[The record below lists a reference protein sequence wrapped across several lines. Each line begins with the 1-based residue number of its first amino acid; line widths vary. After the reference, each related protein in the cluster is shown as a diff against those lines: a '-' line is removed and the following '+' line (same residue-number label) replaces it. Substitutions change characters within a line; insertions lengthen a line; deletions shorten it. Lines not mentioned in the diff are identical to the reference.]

1 MHAHGAIT
9 TVGQTVVVL
18 LVLSA
23 GAFGQEPPARDRDVT
38 ITITSPNGG
47 EVWTAGT
54 YQTITWTPTGGWPFS
69 AEISLWKSG
78 AFYTY
83 IGTTSSS
90 YGSYD
95 WLVCP
100 LVGDGADYTVH
111 IAITDSPT
119 PAEDDSDAPFEI
131 TGSAPVPTLAVTSP
145 NGGESWVAG
154 KTQTITWSSTDP
166 SGYVAAWLYQG
177 GERDLFV
184 GHVPMS
190 AGELTW
196 DVPPY
201 LGDASDYTVRLTWV
215 DECGPAREDFS
226 DGPFAVT
233 DSRPLPTITVT
244 APNGGEVWTA
254 DTVQTI
260 TWDSTSPA
268 GDIEIWLNHDESGY
282 EYIGS
287 APMADGQFVWSL
299 LPCVPV
305 TTDCRIEVRWS
316 DGGRSVADA
325 SDAAFEL
332 TGATEPVLVV
342 TNPSAG
348 TEWTAGT
355 TQTVTWIS
363 SVAHGDVVVELY
375 KGSAFYAVLG
385 RAPAAAGSLTWDI
398 CPDIGDGSYTI
409 QLALESCGTY
419 VTGGTFDIVGSVT
432 PTLTLI
438 SPTGGETWIAGQSYT
453 IQWTSANLAGYLD
466 IYLPD
471 NTLVQSGHAVVPIS
485 AGSFTWAI
493 PPSLTWPPPA
503 PVTQAGGVKIRSYEC
518 GPAVSAAGGEF
529 TIVLGTALPG
539 DLDGD
544 NDIDLRDLAGFQAY
558 FTGRGPMFLDPGYDF
573 FDVEPDGDVD
583 MDDWAVI
590 RAGFDG
596 PQAFPRQ
603 TRGR

>member
-38 ITITSPNGG
+38 ITITAPNGG

-54 YQTITWTPTGGWPFS
+54 YQTITWVPTGGWPYS

-201 LGDASDYTVRLTWV
+201 LGDASDYTIRLTWV

-355 TQTVTWIS
+355 TQTVTWTS

-398 CPDIGDGSYTI
+398 CPGIGDGSYTI

-419 VTGGTFDIVGSVT
+419 VTGGTFDIAGSVT

-438 SPTGGETWIAGQSYT
+438 SPRWRRDVDRRAAVHDPVDELEPGGLSRYLPAGQHAGAVRTRGGADFGRELHVGDSAEPDLAAAGAGDAGGRCEDPVVRVRAGGERGGRRVHDRAG
-453 IQWTSANLAGYLD
+453 D
-466 IYLPD
+466 
-471 NTLVQSGHAVVPIS
+471 
-485 AGSFTWAI
+485 
-493 PPSLTWPPPA
+493 
-503 PVTQAGGVKIRSYEC
+503 
-518 GPAVSAAGGEF
+518 SAAGRPRRRQRHRSTRSGR
-529 TIVLGTALPG
+529 VPG
-539 DLDGD
+539 VFHGAWA
-544 NDIDLRDLAGFQAY
+544 NVPR
-558 FTGRGPMFLDPGYDF
+558 PG
-573 FDVEPDGDVD
+573 V
-583 MDDWAVI
+583 
-590 RAGFDG
+590 
-596 PQAFPRQ
+596 
-603 TRGR
+603 

>member
-201 LGDASDYTVRLTWV
+201 LGDASDYTIRLTWV

-233 DSRPLPTITVT
+233 DS
-244 APNGGEVWTA
+244 
-254 DTVQTI
+254 
-260 TWDSTSPA
+260 
-268 GDIEIWLNHDESGY
+268 
-282 EYIGS
+282 
-287 APMADGQFVWSL
+287 
-299 LPCVPV
+299 
-305 TTDCRIEVRWS
+305 
-316 DGGRSVADA
+316 
-325 SDAAFEL
+325 
-332 TGATEPVLVV
+332 
-342 TNPSAG
+342 
-348 TEWTAGT
+348 
-355 TQTVTWIS
+355 
-363 SVAHGDVVVELY
+363 
-375 KGSAFYAVLG
+375 
-385 RAPAAAGSLTWDI
+385 
-398 CPDIGDGSYTI
+398 
-409 QLALESCGTY
+409 
-419 VTGGTFDIVGSVT
+419 
-432 PTLTLI
+432 
-438 SPTGGETWIAGQSYT
+438 
-453 IQWTSANLAGYLD
+453 
-466 IYLPD
+466 
-471 NTLVQSGHAVVPIS
+471 
-485 AGSFTWAI
+485 
-493 PPSLTWPPPA
+493 
-503 PVTQAGGVKIRSYEC
+503 
-518 GPAVSAAGGEF
+518 
-529 TIVLGTALPG
+529 
-539 DLDGD
+539 
-544 NDIDLRDLAGFQAY
+544 
-558 FTGRGPMFLDPGYDF
+558 
-573 FDVEPDGDVD
+573 
-583 MDDWAVI
+583 
-590 RAGFDG
+590 
-596 PQAFPRQ
+596 
-603 TRGR
+603 